1 MDFTL
6 AGLLDGREGE
16 QHAARRELLA
26 QLADDGVTVD
36 ELKAAVAENRLA
48 LLPVERVLAGS
59 YTAPRSSS
67 APACPPV

>member
-1 MDFTL
+1 MDFAQ
-6 AGLLDGREGE
+6 AGLLDGLEGE
-16 QHAARRELLA
+16 QRAAREVLLA
-26 QLADDGVTVD
+26 QLANDGFSLD